1 MVQLLRYLLFPI
13 SLLYAA
19 GVHVRNFLFDMDVFK
34 GEKFSTPTIV
44 IGNLSVGGT
53 GKTPMV
59 AYLIELL
66 SPHYKIAVL
75 SRGYKRK
82 TKGIVIADGS
92 SSVFDIGDEPFQ
104 IAKKYPFIT
113 MAVDADRRNGIRE
126 LERLISPEL
135 IILDDAYQ
143 HRWVRPS
150 MTFLLTSYGELY
162 PNDWYLPTG
171 NLRDAKN
178 QAKRADSIVVTKCP
192 RLPAENEKKKLV
204 AILRPKTSQSVVFGE
219 LKYDN
224 RLIGLERTTTFEAVK
239 GKQVAL
245 VTGIAN
251 PTPLLIFLKSKG
263 LVFEHLKFPD
273 HHNFT
278 DKEIQSFKTYDV
290 VVTTEKDFVRLDGRL
305 SNAYYI
311 KIQHRFSE
319 NDNEIILRGITKIL
333 KSDPQH
339 LS

>member
-135 IILDDAYQ
+135 IILDA
-143 HRWVRPS
+143 S
-150 MTFLLTSYGELY
+150 
-162 PNDWYLPTG
+162 
-171 NLRDAKN
+171 
-178 QAKRADSIVVTKCP
+178 
-192 RLPAENEKKKLV
+192 
-204 AILRPKTSQSVVFGE
+204 
-219 LKYDN
+219 
-224 RLIGLERTTTFEAVK
+224 
-239 GKQVAL
+239 
-245 VTGIAN
+245 
-251 PTPLLIFLKSKG
+251 
-263 LVFEHLKFPD
+263 
-273 HHNFT
+273 
-278 DKEIQSFKTYDV
+278 
-290 VVTTEKDFVRLDGRL
+290 
-305 SNAYYI
+305 
-311 KIQHRFSE
+311 
-319 NDNEIILRGITKIL
+319 
-333 KSDPQH
+333 
-339 LS
+339 